1 MKFTL
6 DRHDI
11 LSFILCSDDQGAA
24 LVAQTP
30 EWKNNEELDMKI
42 SVNGI
47 PIKTEALDEV
57 LKEMWEQAQ
66 VESGMKEFE
75 RRVKEAASEL
85 IKEKFCDIHN
95 KMYDFENALD
105 YALDED

>member
-42 SVNGI
+42 FVNGI
-47 PIKTEALDEV
+47 PIKAEALDEV

-75 RRVKEAASEL
+75 RKVKEAAIDL
-85 IKEKFCDIHN
+85 INEKFCDIHN
-95 KMYDFENALD
+95 KIYDFENSLNSVLNGD
-105 YALDED
+105 